1 MIKKITI
8 LLLLLCTTIIFK
20 AQALECNE
28 RIETNTTTPLIQ
40 VGDNKTVSSCAGLP
54 NAVDIDIRDIVTL
67 GINFNHPDFIDTP
80 YLLEVDIEIT
90 TLSGPPPFSGTTFTI
105 PLTIEYAPFDQQ
117 TFKDKDAFIFNNIN
131 EYQFEIVAIKVDGT
145 SVTDL
150 PSNAYIDG
158 TILVNRIVDFTSFA
172 NTAVS
177 MNPPTEINLDCDPS
191 NIPEE
196 IEITWQTITG
206 ALEYQLEWAFIN
218 DYEATVTANNPT
230 TITNL
235 SASTLNYDFKHNSTR
250 INTKSTNYTLPLL
263 FERGYLIYR
272 VRAVGKDPLQL
283 DKWIYGVWN
292 ANTTG
297 NVGGLPTNQKFQTIS
312 HENLKN
318 WQVTTNFAEEGKKK
332 EVISYFDGSLRNRQS
347 VTKINS
353 DDNVIVGETVYD
365 HQGRAAV
372 SILPVPVL
380 DENCP
385 SPTTPPI
392 KFYPNFNQNQNST
405 GYNKIDFDIDV
416 ADCETAV
423 EPMLD
428 ASGASLYYSPN
439 NPKQDAHQQFVP
451 DAHDYPFTVIEYTP
465 DNTGRIRRQSGVG
478 EDFKLGS
485 GHETKFFYGKP
496 DQLQIDRLFSSEVG
510 YASHYKKNMVIDA
523 NNQISVSYLDQEGR
537 VIATALAGN
546 PPTNVEPIPSQ
557 TSASVNLTQE
567 MILPTAANTTAAGKV
582 NQMIFN
588 ETFLVTTSGPYAF
601 DYQMITASFEE
612 ACLPDMCFNCIY
624 DLTIKLTDDCGVVLL
639 DVATN
644 DPIEFNQLVGN
655 FTDNGNNTVTFNVDC
670 NSPNYQKDIQFTA
683 QLPVG
688 NYNIVKTLTI
698 NEDAI
703 NFYLQ
708 EYLNPD
714 NNTCIKT
721 LEDFEDE
728 FLAEID
734 TNDCNIT
741 CESCAQALGIKEDFV
756 ANNLGTAAEYDM
768 MLEECL
774 APCKLLTMCETA
786 YEMLLADVS
795 PGGQYGQFLDANN
808 NINVGMYWLS
818 VYNTTVTNYYLQAN
832 TSYTSNWKYPKLFLN
847 NTNQNIYVDEF
858 GNESFIQVTPLPQ
871 GGYAPAVDPTYVGN
885 IINNGGLL
893 YIRPQYLANVGDFVG
908 TYWQDS
914 WAQSL
919 VQYHPEYCYYQQCL
933 GHMEEDNNNLSS
945 ELFDAQLRDFSF
957 TDAVAAGYLSGD
969 NINGYT
975 FNFNADPFISFTG
988 AANYNATAA
997 NELITAFNNSYVI
1010 DGQMRNMIEVA
1021 AYIQKCGNAGLTVT
1035 PSPLP
1040 CFSFGADVGPPLTPQ
1055 EEAELKDFQWITLI
1069 ALYLEKKNKIIN
1081 TIYDQYAIQ
1090 NCESFNDCIGSTSFN
1105 PFNKS
1110 FATTTNIFTS
1120 EYYNPQQACSYQR
1133 RALFKYKQKRFL
1145 DESDMGVDPNTIA
1158 YQMYAITG
1166 QCPVAFNFQNVLNEL
1181 AATGNLTATNF
1192 NFNSLPSTSG
1202 LLIALSNNNPLLPF
1216 PQFTY
1221 DAALSGNTLKF
1232 ITTSP
1237 NAASCETIL
1246 TPVSGSF
1253 NWNDVLGFIGLDA
1266 NGLNAPNYT
1275 FTVYAKVDDGNG
1287 GFTLEEINGETCMNI
1302 LNCNFNRICS
1312 PNELAEDIQMLLSVI
1327 AIEGHLTSSSFLFGN
1342 NPNYAPFITANISN
1356 LLPNTA
1362 NITWSLSPTFV
1373 GTFSDGTNTISLQFT
1388 GNPNNI
1394 NPAQISFFNNINISS
1409 TGNNVFTIEA
1419 FDANGLNLGTI
1430 SGTATV
1436 QAMGSST
1443 ELELGSCE
1451 NPPLVDCETPAHQN
1465 LDDFF
1470 NLLKTEMLKNPF
1482 AINDLEDIMQSPA
1495 MTQGLISYFGTA
1507 NNVTTTVNE
1516 TIDCNVSPCL
1526 TTLEL
1531 NVGDCEITMSFESA
1545 DGLSFAD
1552 FAQFENF
1559 TATGQLNNNV
1569 YYDFMFDAAYIDPNG
1584 VPQFILVNG
1593 STTCVPL
1600 NNCETCIDSTQFAS
1614 DPGNPNDTLGTG
1626 VGSGTRETDTTLALM
1641 PTLEAAVNDVNT
1653 RLSLTSTDSAFVET
1667 PTYNQIMHK
1676 GAGGFVQHYIR
1687 FIDNFNPAID
1697 DSIYLHRFD
1706 MFIADFGKILSIDKE
1721 YKRYKKA
1728 VKIYNIRANNLSL
1741 DTLEIVSI
1749 DNYAANRLATG
1760 CNTYIN
1766 HVDTCLQNNTSEAVN
1781 IMSFMVENNMIDTTS
1796 IDSNK
1801 LLYKTY
1807 VNAFEDFKTNHPLA
1821 KYAES
1826 YLKMASFQE
1835 TEKNNLY
1842 FNAFAKAGFT
1852 AYINT
1857 FADTTQLP
1865 DILPFYDTKLL
1876 QFTRIEQRKC
1886 IQLYFQLVQLLNNYN
1901 NSSYAQLNNHQLPIP
1916 NEGLG
1921 IKMCDCLPSYM
1932 TYISPYLEVPA
1943 NQNLTLPLPLKDP
1956 DCSVDVPCVEFDC
1969 KAVDPC
1975 KQAFKD
1981 YQAGV
1986 LAYNQMIADS
1996 NLTNAM
2002 ITETYSA
2009 AEFEKRNLCACVPKF
2024 KETIGTIRDTTSAGG
2039 TISFPSTGAGINDSV
2054 AAGDIPP
2061 RELDLANICADL
2073 PCGPDSVS
2081 IDTVPE
2087 VTIPY
2092 VNPCVENMINTA
2104 LANAANAYQQYID
2117 SLSQE
2122 FITRYREHC
2131 TNYLNESF
2139 TKNYDDA
2146 EHHFTLYYY
2155 DQAGNLIKTIPPEGV
2170 DIVPTTNSSDNLSMR
2185 ILADRSTNTKNFY
2198 TNHRMETKYIYN
2210 SLNQLTKQ
2218 TLPDHDNM
2226 NLIAFQGVNG
2236 LPTNLHI
2243 EKAQFVTPSKG
2254 FLVGWINQLV
2264 GGTPKDRGLL
2274 YTTNNGGAN
2283 WTRVNDVVAAN
2294 INAMQW
2300 TTNNDA
2306 YAVGNNGVFLA
2317 SKDGGFSWDMINLY
2331 TANVTENLNDLYL
2344 DASGNGLLVGDNLSI
2359 VNYQNGVPTK
2369 LTLSTSPAI
2378 FSSNATIT
2386 AIDADVANS
2395 MYYLSV
2401 YDPTN
2406 GNNYVCYNTFTGAS
2420 SSSAWTPIKDIRI
2433 DDLTAVSTIDNSA
2446 AVVAGNNGL
2455 LLKTTDNG
2463 ANWIVTETNTR
2474 ANFEHIYF
2482 KDANNGVA
2490 IINQHLWKTTNGG
2503 TTWSLMDASLSYNS
2517 LNLYENDGTTARL
2530 MAGCNG
2536 GRVVKVFINNN
2547 GIGHEPK
2554 FVDATPPVVT
2564 LNDAYA
2570 VPNGNNLIV
2579 VAVSNTD
2586 MYVTHN
2592 FNLTNPTWSK
2602 TDISTIA
2609 PNINQLRFVKGTGNH
2624 LMGLGIDNNGALFE
2638 FEYDP
2643 NKDIV
2648 APIDSLL
2655 KITNP
2660 ALSSFTDIQLLNNTA
2675 NTFVLYNQ
2683 TNNTMN
2689 HFTPTF
2695 GASAPTPTFGSFTN
2709 SSVSLSLPAPTST
2722 RLFSVQSTTD
2732 NVLMIDLAGDINQL
2746 AATTY
2751 TATSTTTNV
2760 RVEKMNDVVVTQP
2773 ANIAAVTNNGKMLSG
2788 NSNQLVLKITPTI
2801 ANLNALDK
2809 VDVSNNTLMAG
2820 NNGSLVWWNGT
2831 NFTLQTTN
2839 TTNNL
2844 LAIDKQNTPAT
2855 QALVVGESGTILY
2868 TSDYT
2873 LNNYT
2878 SLTTAESGSINTVKY
2893 NDNGKLIAGADF
2905 SHVLFGGNATVVPTK
2920 QVFTDR
2926 LTGVHFNSI
2935 NNGTVVGKNY
2945 TVRSTNNS
2953 GTSFG
2958 IILPQG
2964 GFTSAI
2970 PMELN
2975 ATFTA
2980 NDRFIVGE
2988 QNYLGRASA
2997 ALATTVTVPG
3007 TATNSLNDISINGN
3021 TGFIVGGDAAN
3032 NAVAYKTTN
3041 GGSNWNNI
3049 TINTP
3054 GTPSSAN
3061 ASINDASLLALHHFT
3076 NNNTFIAVGK
3086 DNTIINYNN
3095 ANGAT
3100 PTEITVLDIN
3110 LGTAATVNL
3119 NDVDF
3124 YDNQLGYIVGNEG
3137 QLFRSDIVTWN
3148 NGTDLEIDNIT
3159 WEGLSISD
3167 NIFTQPL
3174 DIEKDIYTIAVASRF
3189 NAFLGG
3195 DYDATNALQTYA
3207 RLMRDETNEIS
3218 SKFFYD
3224 RLGRLV
3230 ISQNSKQFGCSPKK
3244 YSYTIYDV
3252 LGRIIQ
3258 VGEKAE
3264 NTANMTFTDIFGTNI
3279 GASYNPNVIDDAKLI
3294 AWLNE
3299 ATGARTQVTQTYYD
3313 KQALGVAAILPAT
3326 FTPNQ
3331 DNFRNRVAMVCY
3343 EETLDNDTTTYNHA
3357 THYSYD
3363 IHGNVKTLLQDNKD
3377 LTANTSTASQRFKRL
3392 DYFYDLVSGNV
3403 NKVSYQT
3410 GESDQ
3415 WHHKYSYDADNRIKE
3430 VLVSDNNLT
3439 WSNEARYFYYDHGP
3453 LARIELSDNNVQGT
3467 DYAYTL
3473 QGWLKN
3479 VNSDALYTANDMGQD
3494 ATGTGANSLFAH
3506 DAVGFSLHYHNNDY
3520 QPIAAANFTNNSL
3533 PVSTLAGS
3541 DVFNNSFELFN
3552 GNIRAMVTTI
3562 KKPEIYTATTPSPT
3576 PNPLPQA
3583 TAYKYDQ
3590 LNRLITAAAFTN
3602 IEQDPNQT
3610 TFNQW
3615 GNTGTYN
3622 GRFYNYFTYDA
3633 NGNILTQQRNDEDGN
3648 TFDQMTYQYAKDG
3661 GNTIANRLYHV
3672 NDNAATTHPNAPTPG
3687 KNHFDDDIKDMGLFN
3702 PTLAQINDGSNNY
3715 MYDPIGNLIAD
3726 KQEEIHKINWT
3737 VYGKIKS
3744 IIRMASSLKKN
3755 LIFEYDANGNRI
3767 AKHQYGNMTPNSSTI
3782 NFDPAIP
3789 TDWEKSTYYVR
3800 DAQGNVMA
3808 IYEYTIDD
3816 ATQDNHY
3823 TLTERNIY
3831 GSSRLGNN
3839 NAPVEMI
3846 ATTPPNPSQYSH
3858 HIGYRQYELSN
3869 HLGNV
3874 LAVISDRK
3882 IARDTDQDNT
3892 VDYYEPDVL
3901 LTYDYSP
3908 FGAPL
3913 HARSFTKEVCDEVT
3927 STQKIED
3934 LNTDFNDGTAQG
3946 WQALSGTTQLDASTG
3961 RLRVFKQ
3968 GGGAGLLGVQQS
3980 ITATSGYVYDF
3991 TITIENAFTSN
4002 STVVLEIIDP
4012 NNTVIYTQSV
4022 GNGNPNP
4029 IVTFTH
4035 QFTASATGTYLIK
4048 VYRTGNQSNGSF
4060 YIDDALITHEEEV
4073 TQTLCEDFAGYRYGF
4088 NGHEKINKVQ
4098 GASNVVDM
4106 GDRWLDVRLGRTP
4119 KPDVKANLYPG
4130 LSPYAYVANMPIIAI
4145 DQDGEKIY
4153 IVGGRKYRKEVKKLL
4168 KNLAKQSSYG
4178 RLLVTQAITSESV
4191 LVISALPGENIGVRS
4206 TTTDEAG
4213 NVKARLT
4220 FNLDKAGNPLDAA
4233 NGTGDAELE
4242 SPSEVTL
4249 GHELQHFIDK
4259 IHKVKHTQIINP
4271 DSPTYKDEEGNLQWN
4286 TISSSE
4292 VRAVEGENIIRA
4304 QMGLKLRTHYGGFNV
4319 FNKEVS
4325 LKMLNGFNVLK
4336 DKNNPLDFGEIG
4348 KNNVPLTG
4356 GADYQSLIETYWKHS
4371 FKETEGPSRNYGFG
4385 NSKVNSNGQED
4396 PGSTEIEGY

>member
-1 MIKKITI
+1 MIKKLSI
-8 LLLLLCTTIIFK
+8 LLLLFCAIVNLNAQVQDCETTI
-20 AQALECNE
+20 
-28 RIETNTTTPLIQ
+28 ETTITNPVVQ
-40 VGDNKTVSSCAGLP
+40 VGDFETTSPCSSPL
-54 NAVDIDIRDIVTL
+54 NAINIDITDIVTL
-67 GINFNHPDFIDTP
+67 GINFNHPDFIATP
-80 YLLEVDIEIT
+80 YLLEVDVEIT
-90 TLSGPPPFSGTTFTI
+90 QTAPTLGTPITI
-105 PLTIEYAPFDQQ
+105 PLTIEYSPFDKQ
-117 TFKDKDAFIFNNIN
+117 TFKDKDAFIFNSVE
-131 EYQFEIVAIKVDGT
+131 EYQYKIIAIKVDGN
-145 SVTDL
+145 SVNEL
-150 PSNAYIDG
+150 PTNAYIEG
-158 TILVNRIVDFTSFA
+158 KWIGKQIVDFTSYA
-172 NTAVS
+172 NNLIQ
-177 MNPPTEINLDCDPS
+177 MNAPIEIDLDCDAQ

-196 IEITWQTITG
+196 IEISWQPVAG
-206 ALEYQLEWAFIN
+206 AIEYQLEWAFIN
-218 DYEATVTANNPT
+218 DYEANVTANNPT

-250 INTKSTNYTLPLL
+250 ITTTDNSYILPLL

-272 VRAVGKDPLQL
+272 VRAVGKDPSQL

-292 ANTTG
+292 TSTTG
-297 NVGGLPTNQKFQTIS
+297 NVSGLPTNQKYQTTS

-353 DDNVIVGETVYD
+353 DENVIVGETVYD

-380 DENCP
+380 DGNCP

-392 KFYPNFNQNQNST
+392 KFYPNFNQNQNNT
-405 GYNKIDFDIDV
+405 GYNKNDFDIDV

-428 ASGASLYYSPN
+428 GSGASRYYSPN

-496 DQLQIDRLFSSEVG
+496 DQLQIDRLFGSEVG

-523 NNQISVSYLDQEGR
+523 NNQISASYLDQEGR
-537 VIATALAGN
+537 VIATSLAGN
-546 PPTNVEPIPSQ
+546 PPTNVEPVPSQ
-557 TSASVNLTQE
+557 PTAAVNLTQE

-588 ETFLVTTSGPYAF
+588 ETFLVTTSGPYEF
-601 DYQMITASFEE
+601 NYQMATSSFEE

-639 DVATN
+639 DANTN

-670 NSPNYQKDIQFTA
+670 NSPNYKDSVKFIT

-714 NNTCIKT
+714 NNNCIKT
-721 LEDFEDE
+721 LEEFEDE

-741 CESCAQALGIKEDFV
+741 CESCAEALGIKEDFV

-774 APCKLLTMCETA
+774 APCKLLTMCETT

-795 PGGQYGQFLDANN
+795 PGGQYGKFLDANN

-818 VYNTTVTNYYLQAN
+818 VYNTTITNALGGG
-832 TSYTSNWKYPKLFLN
+832 TPNWKNPKIFLN
-847 NTNQNIYVDEF
+847 NVNQSIYVDEF
-858 GNESFIQVTPLPQ
+858 DNESFIQVTPLPQ

-885 IINNGGLL
+885 IINNGGQFF
-893 YIRPQYLANVGDFVG
+893 IRPHYLANLADFVG

-945 ELFDAQLRDFSF
+945 ELFDAQLRDFTF
-957 TDAVAAGYLSGD
+957 NDAVVAGYLNG
-969 NINGYT
+969 NTTNGYT
-975 FNFNADPFISFTG
+975 FDFNSDPFISFIG
-988 AANYNATAA
+988 AANHNTTAA
-997 NELITAFNNSYVI
+997 NELVTAFNNSYVI
-1010 DGQMRNMIEVA
+1010 DGQMRNMEQVA
-1021 AYIQKCGNAGLTVT
+1021 AYLQKCGNAGLTVT
-1035 PSPLP
+1035 PSPIT
-1040 CFSFGADVGPPLTPQ
+1040 CFSFGANDAALTQPQ
-1055 EEAELKDFQWITLI
+1055 NDSLRELQWITLV
-1069 ALYLEKKNKIIN
+1069 AFYLEKKNKIIN
-1081 TIYDQYAIQ
+1081 TIYDQHAIQ

-1105 PFNKS
+1105 PFDKN
-1110 FATTTNIFTS
+1110 FVAAGQHF
-1120 EYYNPQQACSYQR
+1120 NPQQPCSYQR
-1133 RALFKYKQKRFL
+1133 KALYKYKQKRFL
-1145 DESDMGVDPNTIA
+1145 DESDMGFDPNTIA

-1202 LLIALSNNNPLLPF
+1202 LLTALSNNNPLLPF

-1232 ITTSP
+1232 TTSSP
-1237 NAASCETIL
+1237 NAASCETTL

-1253 NWNDVLGFIGLDA
+1253 NWNDVIGFIGLDA

-1312 PNELAEDIQMLLSVI
+1312 PNELAEDIQMLLSFI
-1327 AIEGHLTSSSFLFGN
+1327 ASEGQLTTPNFLFGS
-1342 NPNYAPFITANISN
+1342 NPNYLPFITTNISN

-1362 NITWSLSPTFV
+1362 NITWNLSPTLE
-1373 GTFSDGTNTISLQFT
+1373 GTFSDGTNTISLQFS

-1394 NPAQISFFNNINISS
+1394 NPAQISFFNNINVSS
-1409 TGNNVFTIEA
+1409 TGNNVFTMEA
-1419 FDANGLNLGTI
+1419 FDANGLNLGTL
-1430 SGTATV
+1430 SGTATI

-1482 AINDLEDIMQSPA
+1482 AISDLEDIMQSPA

-1516 TIDCNVSPCL
+1516 TIDCDTTSCL

-1531 NVGDCEITMSFESA
+1531 IVGDCEITMSFESNS
-1545 DGLSFAD
+1545 GLSFAD
-1552 FAQFENF
+1552 FYQFNNF
-1559 TATGQLNNNV
+1559 VATGELNANA
-1569 YYDFMFDAAYIDPNG
+1569 YFGFMFDAAYVDQNG
-1584 VPQFILVNG
+1584 TLASLVVNG
-1593 STTCVPL
+1593 STTCIPL
-1600 NNCETCIDSTQFAS
+1600 NNCETCIDSTRNS
-1614 DPGNPNDTLGTG
+1614 SIDPPNTDPRDTVPAEPGPLG
-1626 VGSGTRETDTTLALM
+1626 RETDTTLALM
-1641 PTLEAAVNDVNT
+1641 PTLEAAVDDVNT
-1653 RLSLTSTDSAFVET
+1653 RLSLTSTDSAFVEA
-1667 PTYNQIMHK
+1667 PTYNQIMGK
-1676 GAGGFVQHYIR
+1676 GAGAFVQHYIR
-1687 FIDNFNPAID
+1687 FINNFNPEID

-1706 MFIADFGKILSIDKE
+1706 KFIADFGKTLSINKE
-1721 YKRYKKA
+1721 YKRYTKA

-1766 HVDTCLQNNTSEAVN
+1766 HVDTCLQNNTSEAAN
-1781 IMSFMVENNMIDTTS
+1781 IMSFMVENNMIDTTT

-1801 LLYKTY
+1801 LLYTSY
-1807 VNAFEDFKTNHPLA
+1807 VTAFEDFKTNHPLA
-1821 KYAES
+1821 KHAES

-1842 FNAFAKAGFT
+1842 FNNFAKAGFT

-1865 DILPFYDTKLL
+1865 NKLPFYDTTALRFGNTN
-1876 QFTRIEQRKC
+1876 QAEC
-1886 IQLYFQLVQLLNNYN
+1886 IQQYFQLVDLLNNYN
-1901 NSSYAQLNNHQLPIP
+1901 NSSYAQINNHQLPIP
-1916 NEGLG
+1916 LEEQGVS
-1921 IKMCDCLPSYM
+1921 MCECLSSYM
-1932 TYISPYLEVPA
+1932 AYISPYLEVPA

-1956 DCSVDVPCVEFDC
+1956 DCTVIGPCVEFNC

-1996 NLTNAM
+1996 NLANAM

-2009 AEFEKRNLCACVPKF
+2009 AEFEKRNLCGCVPKF
-2024 KETIGTIRDTTSAGG
+2024 RETVGNIRDTVRAGSSV
-2039 TISFPSTGAGINDSV
+2039 SFPSTSTGTKDTL
-2054 AAGDIPP
+2054 AADGSTP
-2061 RELDLANICADL
+2061 RELDLVNICADL

-2104 LANAANAYQQYID
+2104 LANAANAHQQYID
-2117 SLSQE
+2117 SLSQD
-2122 FITRYREHC
+2122 FIIRYRDKC
-2131 TNYLNESF
+2131 TNYLSESF
-2139 TKNYDDA
+2139 TKKYGDA
-2146 EHHFTLYYY
+2146 EYHFTLYYY

-2170 DIVPTTNSSDNLSMR
+2170 DIVPTTSSSDNLSLK
-2185 ILADRSTNTKNFY
+2185 ILADRGTNTKNFY
-2198 TNHRMETKYIYN
+2198 TNHRMETKYLYN
-2210 SLNQLTKQ
+2210 SLNQLTRQ

-2226 NLIAFQGVNG
+2226 DLIAFQGVNG

-2243 EKAQFVTPSKG
+2243 EESHFVTPSKG
-2254 FLVGWINQLV
+2254 FLVGWINQNV

-2283 WTRVNDVVAAN
+2283 WTRVNDVVAAD

-2300 TTNNDA
+2300 TTTNDA

-2317 SKDGGFSWDMINLY
+2317 SKDAGFSWDMINLY
-2331 TANVTENLNDLYL
+2331 TANVTVNLNDLYL
-2344 DASGNGLLVGDNLSI
+2344 DASGNGLLVGDNLTL
-2359 VNYQNGVPTK
+2359 VDYQNGVPAKST
-2369 LTLSTSPAI
+2369 LTANTS

-2386 AIDADVANS
+2386 AIDADVINNI
-2395 MYYLSV
+2395 YYLSV
-2401 YDPTN
+2401 YDPA
-2406 GNNYVCYNTFTGAS
+2406 NNKNYICYNTIATAI
-2420 SSSAWTPIKDIRI
+2420 SSAWTIIDAIRV

-2463 ANWIVTETNTR
+2463 INWIVTETNTR

-2490 IINQHLWKTTNGG
+2490 IINQHLYKTTNGG
-2503 TTWSLMDASLSYNS
+2503 SSWTLMDASLSYNS
-2517 LNLYENDGTTARL
+2517 LNLYENDGNTARL

-2536 GRVVKVFINNN
+2536 SRVVKVFINNN

-2602 TDISTIA
+2602 TDISTTA
-2609 PNINQLRFVKGTGNH
+2609 PNINQLRFVKGSGNH

-2660 ALSSFTDIQLLNNTA
+2660 ALSSFTDIQLLNTP
-2675 NTFVLYNQ
+2675 NTFALYNQ

-2709 SSVSLSLPAPTST
+2709 TISVIPSSLPTPTTT
-2722 RLFSVQSTTD
+2722 RLFSVQPTTD

-2746 AATTY
+2746 TLTAGTY
-2751 TATSTTTNV
+2751 AATSTTNNV
-2760 RVEKMNDVVVTQP
+2760 RVEKINDVVVTQA

-2788 NSNQLVLKITPTI
+2788 NSNQLVLKVTPTI
-2801 ANLNALDK
+2801 ENLNALDK

-2820 NNGSLVWWNGT
+2820 NNGSLVLWNGT
-2831 NFTLQTTN
+2831 NFIPQTTN

-2844 LAIDKQNTPAT
+2844 LAIDKQNTLAVNQT
-2855 QALVVGESGTILY
+2855 MIVGESGTILY

-2873 LNNYT
+2873 SGNYT
-2878 SLTTAESGSINTVKY
+2878 SITTAESGSINTVTY

-2926 LTGVHFNSI
+2926 LTGVHFSSI

-2958 IILPQG
+2958 IILPSG

-2988 QNYLGRASA
+2988 QNYIGRASA

-3007 TATNSLNDISINGN
+3007 TAATNSLNDISIISGGD
-3021 TGFIVGGDAAN
+3021 GFIVGGDAAN
-3032 NAVAYKTTN
+3032 NAVAYETTN
-3041 GGSNWNNI
+3041 GGNSWSPLSISTNLTVSDPNAVGLVKNNK
-3049 TINTP
+3049 TLN
-3054 GTPSSAN
+3054 
-3061 ASINDASLLALHHFT
+3061 ALHHFT
-3076 NNNTFIAVGK
+3076 NNSTFIAVGK
-3086 DNTIINYNN
+3086 DNTVINYNS
-3095 ANGAT
+3095 ANGAA
-3100 PTEITVLDIN
+3100 PTEITVLDIS
-3110 LGTAATVNL
+3110 LGTAATVNF

-3124 YDNQLGYIVGNEG
+3124 YDNQLGYIVGDDG

-3148 NGTDLEIDNIT
+3148 NGIDLEIDNIT

-3167 NIFTQPL
+3167 NILTQTN
-3174 DIEKDIYTIAVASRF
+3174 DIKKDIYTISVASRF
-3189 NAFLGG
+3189 SAFLGG
-3195 DYDATNALQTYA
+3195 DYDATAALQTYA
-3207 RLMRDETNEIS
+3207 RLMRDESNEIS

-3244 YSYTIYDV
+3244 YSYTIYDI
-3252 LGRIIQ
+3252 LGRIVQ

-3264 NTANMTFTDIFGTNI
+3264 NTANMTFADIFGTNI

-3299 ATGARTQVTQTYYD
+3299 TTGARTQVTQTYYD
-3313 KQALGVAAILPAT
+3313 KQALGVIAILPAT
-3326 FTPNQ
+3326 FTPNE
-3331 DNFRNRVAMVCY
+3331 DNFRNRVVMVCY
-3343 EETLDNDTTTYNHA
+3343 EDTLDNDTTTYNHA

-3377 LTANTSTASQRFKRL
+3377 LTTNTSTASQRFKRL

-3453 LARIELSDNNVQGT
+3453 LARIELGDNNVQGT

-3479 VNSDALYTANDMGQD
+3479 VNSDALCADNDMGKD
-3494 ATGTGANSLFAH
+3494 GTGTGANSLFAR

-3541 DVFNNSFELFN
+3541 DVFSNSFELFN

-3615 GNTGTYN
+3615 ANTGAYDGRYYN
-3622 GRFYNYFTYDA
+3622 HFTYDA
-3633 NGNILTQQRNDEDGN
+3633 NGNILTQQRKDEDGDI
-3648 TFDQMTYQYAKDG
+3648 FDDMIYQYAKDG
-3661 GNTIANRLYHV
+3661 GNTVANRLYHV
-3672 NDNAATTHPNAPTPG
+3672 NDDILLVSDPNPPATG
-3687 KNHFDDDIKDMGLFN
+3687 KNHFEDDIENMGLFN
-3702 PTLAQINDGSNNY
+3702 NNLAQINNGSNNY

-3726 KQEEIHKINWT
+3726 KQEEIHKINWN

-3744 IIRMASSLKKN
+3744 IIRMAGSLKKN

-3789 TDWEKSTYYVR
+3789 TDWEKSTYYTR

-3816 ATQDNHY
+3816 VTQDNHY

-3874 LAVISDRK
+3874 LAVLSDRK

-3901 LTYDYSP
+3901 LTFDYSP

-3927 STQKIED
+3927 STLVVED
-3934 LNTDFNDGTAQG
+3934 LNTDFNNGTSQQWAK
-3946 WQALSGTTQLDASTG
+3946 LSSTTNLNASTG
-3961 RLRVFKQ
+3961 RLEVYKQ
-3968 GGGAGLLGVQQS
+3968 GGGAGQLGVQQS
-3980 ITATSGYVYDF
+3980 IMATSGYVYDF

-4029 IVTFTH
+4029 VVTFTH

-4060 YIDDALITHEEEV
+4060 FIDDALITHEEEL

-4088 NGHEKINKVQ
+4088 NGQEKDNEIK
-4098 GASNVVDM
+4098 GAGNSYDYGFRVYDA
-4106 GDRWLDVRLGRTP
+4106 RLGRFLSVDP
-4119 KPDVKANLYPG
+4119 LFREFPWYSPYQFAGNKPIVAIDLDGLEEFFRTDYRDINGNLYKTELKMVSTYG
-4130 LSPYAYVANMPIIAI
+4130 ADKQQQTVHHTTVTVNNDGSVANSTFDGSTQGTTTGVGINNAFLNTFRDPQAI
-4145 DQDGEKIY
+4145 
-4153 IVGGRKYRKEVKKLL
+4153 
-4168 KNLAKQSSYG
+4168 NLANQLRRNALQTTPAG
-4178 RLLVTQAITSESV
+4178 TPFVNNTPTQRVRV
-4191 LVISALPGENIGVRS
+4191 LN
-4206 TTTDEAG
+4206 
-4213 NVKARLT
+4213 
-4220 FNLDKAGNPLDAA
+4220 
-4233 NGTGDAELE
+4233 
-4242 SPSEVTL
+4242 
-4249 GHELQHFIDK
+4249 
-4259 IHKVKHTQIINP
+4259 
-4271 DSPTYKDEEGNLQWN
+4271 
-4286 TISSSE
+4286 
-4292 VRAVEGENIIRA
+4292 
-4304 QMGLKLRTHYGGFNV
+4304 M
-4319 FNKEVS
+4319 
-4325 LKMLNGFNVLK
+4325 
-4336 DKNNPLDFGEIG
+4336 
-4348 KNNVPLTG
+4348 LTG
-4356 GADYQSLIETYWKHS
+4356 AIV
-4371 FKETEGPSRNYGFG
+4371 F
-4385 NSKVNSNGQED
+4385 VNSNQFQMVPASPMKGRGGTRNVGFVREYLDGQGNVIGLASQPSLFGDRITVFPTNDGTFDFRNTNNPAFRETPLLNTPQPYNINLVPKLIND
-4396 PGSTEIEGY
+4396 RPQRLGTNFGIFGPAKGIGNLMRRIVNPRGQPRRSRRAKF